1 MLLCVTFSLVEF
13 PCVPH
18 QRNEMIVIVNVSGH
32 SGVVVIP
39 LLLSD
44 HAVAVAVAERGE
56 ELDEH
61 LLVGHLTA
69 HNLRVMRSVV
79 DDAQVGAG
87 NCTIAI
93 GIEFCEALI
102 DDLLTSLIGCTT

>member
-18 QRNEMIVIVNVSGH
+18 QLNEMIVIVNVSGH

-44 HAVAVAVAERGE
+44 HAVAVAVAERGK
-56 ELDEH
+56 ELDED
-61 LLVGHLTA
+61 LLIGHLTA
-69 HNLRVMRSVV
+69 HHLWVM
-79 DDAQVGAG
+79 
-87 NCTIAI
+87 
-93 GIEFCEALI
+93 
-102 DDLLTSLIGCTT
+102 